1 MNQNN
6 ESEIFLNKEVP
17 INALM
22 YADDLIL
29 LSDTPEGLQKHIDK
43 LCDDWRLN
51 INLKKTKMMIFN
63 RGNNLIKSEV
73 NIKKVVLENVKIM
86 KYLGFTISS

>member
-29 LSDTPEGLQKHIDK
+29 LSDTPEGLQNHIDK
-43 LCDDWRLN
+43 LS
-51 INLKKTKMMIFN
+51 T
-63 RGNNLIKSEV
+63 
-73 NIKKVVLENVKIM
+73 
-86 KYLGFTISS
+86 Y

>member
-17 INALM
+17 VNALM

-29 LSDTPEGLQKHIDK
+29 LSDTPEGLHKHIDK
-43 LCDDWRLN
+43 LSKYCDDWRLN
-51 INLKKTKMMIFN
+51 INLKKTKIMIFN
-63 RGNNLIKSEV
+63 RGNN
-73 NIKKVVLENVKIM
+73 
-86 KYLGFTISS
+86 